1 MKTIFVSGNFNILH
15 PGHLRL
21 LRFARELG
29 DKLIVGVHSDLI
41 GGSDAHV
48 PEYLRLEGIRS
59 NNWVSEAVLVD
70 EPVTEV
76 IRKIKPDIVVK
87 GKEHINL
94 NNPELEVLKEYG
106 GELLFSSGEVTFS
119 SLDLIR
125 KDLSDFDDLWR
136 QFPEGYIQRHNFDN
150 KDLIEIVK
158 KMESLKVCVIGDLI
172 VDEYIT
178 CDPLGMSQEDPTIVV
193 TPVDTQ
199 KFLGGSGIVAAHA
212 ANLGAEVEFFSITG
226 EDEARSF
233 VEKELINY
241 KVNNNLIIDESRP
254 TTVKQRYRSQGKT
267 LLRVSHLHQGSISSD
282 LQKNLYQAI
291 EKKLPDMDLIVYS
304 DFNYGCLPQPL
315 VELLTKKSKELG
327 IVQAADSQCSSQIG
341 DVSRFK
347 GMDLLT
353 ATELEARISLGNQED
368 GLVIIAEN
376 LRDKSSAQNI
386 IIKLADE
393 GILIHSKEKE
403 LDSKTDRL
411 PALNDN
417 PKDVAGAG
425 DSMLITSALTMAAG
439 GTFGQAAAIGS
450 FAAGLQVSRLGNLP
464 LSKEEMI
471 KTLTA
476 VKF

>member
-29 DKLIVGVHSDLI
+29 DKLIVGVHSDRA
-41 GGSDAHV
+41 GGSDIHV
-48 PEYLRLEGIRS
+48 PESLRLEGIRS
-59 NNWVSEAVLVD
+59 NSWVTEAILID

-76 IRKIKPDIVVK
+76 IKKLKPDVVVK
-87 GKEHINL
+87 GKEHIDFH
-94 NNPELEVLKEYG
+94 NPELDVLKEYG
-106 GELLFSSGEVTFS
+106 GELLFSSGEVIFS

-125 KDLSDFDDLWR
+125 KDLTDFDNLWR
-136 QFPEGYIQRHNFDN
+136 QFPEEYIKRHGFSS

-199 KFLGGSGIVAAHA
+199 KFIGGSGIVAAHA
-212 ANLGAEVEFFSITG
+212 ANLGAKVEFFTVTG
-226 EDEARSF
+226 KDEERNF
-233 VEKELINY
+233 VEKELKNY
-241 KVNNNLIIDESRP
+241 KVNNNLFIDENRP

-267 LLRVSHLHQGSISSD
+267 LLRVSHLHQGSISSE
-282 LQKNLYQAI
+282 LQKSLYKEV
-291 EKKLPDMDLIVYS
+291 EKKLSDMDLIVYS

-315 VELLTKKSKELG
+315 VDLLVKKSQELG

-341 DVSRFK
+341 DISRFK
-347 GMDLLT
+347 GMNLLT
-353 ATELEARISLGNQED
+353 PTEHEARISLGNQED
-368 GLVIIAEN
+368 GLVVIAEN
-376 LRDKSSAQNI
+376 LCDRSDAQNI
-386 IIKLADE
+386 IIKLAGE
-393 GILIHSKEKE
+393 GILIHSKDKKLE
-403 LDSKTDRL
+403 SKTDRL

-425 DSMLITSALTMAAG
+425 DSMLIASALTIAAG

-450 FAAGLQVSRLGNLP
+450 FAAGLQISRLGNQP
-464 LSKEEMI
+464 LEKQEI
-471 KTLTA
+471 LRALRA
-476 VKF
+476 VK